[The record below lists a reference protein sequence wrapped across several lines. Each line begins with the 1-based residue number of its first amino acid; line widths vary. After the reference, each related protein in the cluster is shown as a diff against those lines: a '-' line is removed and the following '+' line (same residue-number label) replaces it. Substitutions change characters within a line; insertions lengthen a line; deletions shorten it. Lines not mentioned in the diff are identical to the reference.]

1 MKILLNNRKEVFDR
15 EEMTVSDLLKEKKMT
30 FRMRIVKIN
39 GNLVEKD
46 KYDTTQVSDGDNV
59 QVIYLMSGG

>member
-15 EEMTVSDLLKEKKMT
+15 EEMTVSDLLKEKNMT

-39 GNLVEKD
+39 GSLVEKD
-46 KYDTTQVSDGDNV
+46 KYDNTTVSDGDNV

>member
-15 EEMTVSDLLKEKKMT
+15 EEMTVSDLLKEKNMT

-39 GNLVEKD
+39 GSLVEKD
-46 KYDTTQVSDGDNV
+46 KYDITTVSDGDNV

>member
-1 MKILLNNRKEVFDR
+1 MKILLNNREEVFNH
-15 EEMTVSDLLKEKKMT
+15 EKMTVSDLLAEKNMT

-39 GNLVEKD
+39 GNLVERD
-46 KYDTTQVSDGDNV
+46 SYDTSWISDGDNV

>member
-1 MKILLNNRKEVFDR
+1 MKILLNNRNEVFDR
-15 EEMTVSDLLKEKKMT
+15 EEMTVSDLLKEKNMT

-39 GNLVEKD
+39 GTLVEKD
-46 KYDTTQVSDGDNV
+46 KYDNTPVSDGDNV